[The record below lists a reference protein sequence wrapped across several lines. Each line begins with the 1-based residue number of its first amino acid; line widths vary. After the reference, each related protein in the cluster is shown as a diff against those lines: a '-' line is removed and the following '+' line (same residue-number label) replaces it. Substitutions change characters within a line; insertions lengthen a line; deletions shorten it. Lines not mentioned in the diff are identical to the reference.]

1 MKSIAHFQMPF
12 SWRLQK
18 YFEFHSSIIFRQRYL
33 TNTEVES
40 KTDLLK
46 EVFDLGKHLLLV
58 VNILSGWCPTY
69 VGYTSPTPRR
79 VNTTRRKLTQNPPQ
93 KKPPPTEDSHHPERK
108 VTNLSTSMKI

>member
-79 VNTTRRKLTQNPPQ
+79 VNTTRRKLTQNPP
-93 KKPPPTEDSHHPERK
+93 KKNHHQQRIVTIQRGRSPT
-108 VTNLSTSMKI
+108 